1 MASKFVFITL
11 AVAAL
16 ALSLCVQGT
25 LGGTTCEQLDQD
37 TCAFAVS
44 SSGKRCVLEKHVKR
58 SGQEV
63 YSCRTS
69 DIEADNKLND
79 WIETEQCIKACGLD
93 RKTFGISTDSLLE
106 STFTQKLCSPQ
117 CYDNCPNI
125 VDLHFNLAAGEGV
138 FLPKLC
144 EAQGSNARRQMAELR
159 SSGLVAPGPAKHGV
173 KLAAAPIVSAEPPFS
188 I

>member
-1 MASKFVFITL
+1 MAAKFFFATL
-11 AVAAL
+11 AISVLAL
-16 ALSLCVQGT
+16 ALCVQG
-25 LGGTTCEQLDQD
+25 GITTCENLDQD

-69 DIEADNKLND
+69 DIEADKLSN

-93 RKTFGISTDSLLE
+93 RKTFGISSDSLLE
-106 STFTQKLCSPQ
+106 SSFTQKLCSPQ
-117 CYDNCPNI
+117 CYNNCPNI

-144 EAQGSNARRQMAELR
+144 EAQGSNIRRQMSELH
-159 SSGLVAPGPAKHGV
+159 SSGLVAPGPLPHAA
-173 KLAAAPIVSAEPPFS
+173 KLAVAPIGSAEPPIS
-188 I
+188 V